1 MFSHFLGGKMNKLT
15 HIDDDGSIK
24 MVDISEKEITT
35 RFARGCGRIE
45 MSPDTMDMLVS
56 GKAKKGNVLETAR
69 LAGIMAAKKNSDLI
83 PLCHPI
89 KIKCVTIDFD
99 IVSEKNFV
107 NVFCEIKC
115 SDATGAEMEALCGV
129 SIACLTIYDM
139 LKAVDKEMV
148 IGNICLLEKSGGK
161 TGHFIRK

>member
-1 MFSHFLGGKMNKLT
+1 MNKLT

-83 PLCHPI
+83 P
-89 KIKCVTIDFD
+89 
-99 IVSEKNFV
+99 
-107 NVFCEIKC
+107 
-115 SDATGAEMEALCGV
+115 
-129 SIACLTIYDM
+129 
-139 LKAVDKEMV
+139 
-148 IGNICLLEKSGGK
+148 
-161 TGHFIRK
+161 

>member
-1 MFSHFLGGKMNKLT
+1 MDKLT
-15 HIDDDGSIK
+15 HIDDEGSIK
-24 MVDISEKEITT
+24 MVDISDKEVTT
-35 RFARGCGRIE
+35 RFARACGRIE
-45 MSPDTMDMLVS
+45 MNTATMDILVA
-56 GKAKKGNVLETAR
+56 GKSKKGNVLETAR
-69 LAGIMAAKKNSDLI
+69 LAGIMAAKKNSELI

-89 KIKCVTIDFD
+89 KIKCVDIDFN
-99 IVSEKNFV
+99 IVTEKNLIE
-107 NVFCEIKC
+107 VFCEIKC

-161 TGHFIRK
+161 TGHYIRK